1 MVPRVRAKGR
11 GSGPSGSSASEAGDP
26 SLALV
31 GGDWRGGPQP
41 QDLQERDLVPQPTGP
56 RSQSLG
62 LAGPSG
68 VLATLSG

>member
-26 SLALV
+26 SLGLV

-56 RSQSLG
+56 
-62 LAGPSG
+62 
-68 VLATLSG
+68 